1 MRKNVVDEAQQER
14 LPLRDPDL
22 TNPPA
27 ERQGDR
33 DLLVET
39 ETLPEH
45 VIKNVEVINYHQN
58 QHDQNTTTH
67 HRILT
72 KIGEIFGSP
81 KFLYGQIVFYTVWII
96 SSNLAEQKIIP
107 KNFPLFDLH
116 LHGLEIAALLIS
128 TEVLVYQTRE
138 EKIRAEQSH
147 LMLQLNLVTEQKIAK
162 LISLVEELRVDLPDV
177 IDRDDLEAEIMKQA
191 ISPQAILEAIQQN
204 NLADHSPGSPPEP
217 QSH

>member
-1 MRKNVVDEAQQER
+1 MKKNVINETEQEW
-14 LPLRDPDL
+14 LQLQDPDL
-22 TNPPA
+22 TNPPV
-27 ERQGDR
+27 QVN
-33 DLLVET
+33 LLVES
-39 ETLPEH
+39 ETIPEQ
-45 VIKNVEVINYHQN
+45 VIKNVEVINYHKD
-58 QHDQNTTTH
+58 QHRQSTKTH
-67 HRILT
+67 QRVLN
-72 KIGEIFGSP
+72 KIGAIFGSP
-81 KFLYGQIVFYTVWII
+81 QFLYGQIVFFTAWII
-96 SSNLAEQKIIP
+96 SSNLAAQKIIP

-191 ISPQAILEAIQQN
+191 TSPQAILEAIQQN
-204 NLADHSPGSPPEP
+204 NLAEHLPSSQPESQP
-217 QSH
+217 RQIS

>member
-1 MRKNVVDEAQQER
+1 MKNSNHREPI
-14 LPLRDPDL
+14 LIRDPDRSDPS
-22 TNPPA
+22 TAP
-27 ERQGDR
+27 
-33 DLLVET
+33 DLLLET

-45 VIKNVEVINYHQN
+45 VIKNVDVINHHHDRHHQN
-58 QHDQNTTTH
+58 TATH
-67 HRILT
+67 QRVLN
-72 KIGEIFGSP
+72 KIGAIFGSP
-81 KFLYGQIVFYTVWII
+81 QFLYGQIVFYTIWII
-96 SSNLAEQKIIP
+96 SSNLAAQKIIP

-147 LMLQLNLVTEQKIAK
+147 LMLQLNLVTEQKITK

-191 ISPQAILEAIQQN
+191 TSPQAILEAIQQQH
-204 NLADHSPGSPPEP
+204 LADHSPSSHSEP
-217 QSH
+217 RQTS

>member
-1 MRKNVVDEAQQER
+1 MQKNLVNDPRQEQLPVD
-14 LPLRDPDL
+14 PHPI
-22 TNPPA
+22 TNPSA
-27 ERQGDR
+27 DQN
-33 DLLVET
+33 LLIESET
-39 ETLPEH
+39 IPEH
-45 VIKNVEVINYHQN
+45 VIKNVEVINYHQDRH
-58 QHDQNTTTH
+58 QQSITTH
-67 HRILT
+67 QRILN
-72 KIGEIFGSP
+72 KIGAIFGSP
-81 KFLYGQIVFYTVWII
+81 QFLYGQIVFYTVWII
-96 SSNLAEQKIIP
+96 SSNLAAQKIIP

-191 ISPQAILEAIQQN
+191 TSPQAILEAIQQN
-204 NLADHSPGSPPEP
+204 NLADHSSSSQPEP
-217 QSH
+217 HPRQIS